1 MLKIRIYLTSIFSG
15 FLGQLAFNLCM
26 HRTSLCIP
34 VHPKSLGIRIRIYL
48 PINVKCPGPIS
59 TCKAQPAFEAYAFD
73 LSTWISKV
81 SVKENQEEEVV
92 YPYPP
97 TQDPKELLNSSTNIM
112 KIRIYLSLPIPINIS
127 RITGIFYPA
136 CWYFDNGATCQIND
150 VLIGCGGLH
159 HVLPLYC
166 LPDVLGGV
174 DQQRGQF

>member
-73 LSTWISKV
+73 FVNLDIQSFS
-81 SVKENQEEEVV
+81 QG
-92 YPYPP
+92 
-97 TQDPKELLNSSTNIM
+97 ELGGGS
-112 KIRIYLSLPIPINIS
+112 SLPIPAHPRS
-127 RITGIFYPA
+127 KGIIEF
-136 CWYFDNGATCQIND
+136 
-150 VLIGCGGLH
+150 
-159 HVLPLYC
+159 
-166 LPDVLGGV
+166 
-174 DQQRGQF
+174 